1 MNLRR
6 VMILASGL
14 VVLATVVALV
24 RASKEV
30 RPTVNGLPISK
41 WLRSAHDREVG
52 EVAQAGTNAIPFLA
66 RSTRARDVIPYEWSI
81 RAWSALP
88 SSLRLKVRP
97 PVAARDVRARALEA
111 LGGFGPD
118 AEPALATVIEAA
130 TSDADLMVRSRARQA
145 AVAINANH
153 PQVLALL
160 ERDLLSSDP
169 VVRGSA
175 LGALLIAGICPR
187 PLTNFIVL
195 DMQDKNQLF
204 YNELLALGALGP
216 EIASFIPRILPFLTN
231 DSTRGNALA
240 ALEHA
245 GPGGAA
251 AVPALIDCLR
261 EPQSG
266 LRCKAAEVLMAM
278 GSSANEAV
286 PALEAAMRDEALA
299 TRVIAAA
306 ARARITGDPAP
317 SAPVILAALQAKD
330 DGSTW
335 VLPHGAFG
343 LHNFG
348 FNARQTAL
356 WFAGEL
362 GPAARESLPVLVKL
376 METGPD
382 WHRVLAARSV
392 WKVEGSPDRSLP
404 VLKDCLASKEE
415 GVRLLACYIL
425 GEIGP
430 PAAPVIP
437 DMEKAERTTLATR
450 RAALAAIK
458 RIQQESGGK
467 PASQPVGK

>member
-14 VVLATVVALV
+14 VVLGMAVALV
-24 RASKEV
+24 RTSKEV
-30 RPTVNGLPISK
+30 RPTVNGIPISK
-41 WLRSAHDREVG
+41 WLRSVGMMQVG
-52 EVAQAGTNAIPFLA
+52 EVAQAGTNAIPLLA
-66 RSTRARDVIPYEWSI
+66 RSARAHDVIPYEWLA
-81 RAWSALP
+81 RAWHALP
-88 SSLRLKVRP
+88 ASLRLRVRP
-97 PVAARDVRARALEA
+97 PVAAAEVRQRALLA
-111 LGGFGPD
+111 LRDFGPD
-118 AEPALATVIEAA
+118 AEPALATVIEVA
-130 TSDADLMVRSRARQA
+130 TTDADFMVQSFARQA
-145 AVAINANH
+145 AAAINADH
-153 PQVLALL
+153 PKVLALL
-160 ERDLLSSDP
+160 EHDLRSPDP
-169 VVRGSA
+169 RVRGSA
-175 LGALLIAGICPR
+175 LGALLTAGTCPR
-187 PLTNFIVL
+187 ALTNFIVL
-195 DMQDKNQLF
+195 DMQDKNRLF

-231 DSTRGNALA
+231 ASTCGNALA

-266 LRCKAAEVLMAM
+266 LRCKAAEVLMDL
-278 GSSANEAV
+278 GPSAKEAV

-299 TRVIAAA
+299 TRVITAA

-335 VLPHGAFG
+335 SLPQGAFG
-343 LHNFG
+343 LHKFG
-348 FNARQTAL
+348 FNAAQTAL

-362 GPAARESLPVLVKL
+362 GPLARESLPVLVQR

-382 WHRVLAARSV
+382 WRRVLAARAV
-392 WKVEGSPDRSLP
+392 WKVEGWPDRTLP

-415 GVRLLACYIL
+415 EARILACYIL
-425 GEIGP
+425 GEIGS

-450 RAALAAIK
+450 RAALAAIQ
-458 RIQQESGGK
+458 RIQQESRGK
-467 PASQPVGK
+467 PASRPVGK